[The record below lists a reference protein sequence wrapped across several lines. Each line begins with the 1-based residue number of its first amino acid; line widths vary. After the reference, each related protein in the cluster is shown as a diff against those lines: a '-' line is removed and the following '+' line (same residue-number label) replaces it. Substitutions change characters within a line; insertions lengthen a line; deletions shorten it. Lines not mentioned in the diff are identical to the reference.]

1 MSDSDH
7 TTLSVIPGSTIEPHV
22 QVSNMSLTADTG
34 DKWMTVNFSP
44 QPHHKG
50 HSHVKKSNVEGSTI
64 VSVIHKKQQQQKKD
78 LVIQH
83 YFKVLEGF
91 VMNVLK

>member
-22 QVSNMSLTADTG
+22 QVSNVSLTADTG
-34 DKWMTVNFSP
+34 DKWMTVNFFP